1 MHEINKSEA
10 VRLGILGLGVMGK
23 NHFRVASLLNN
34 FEVVAV
40 FDPNKEAL
48 KQLKTEKKVLKT
60 SKIQEVIELCD
71 AVIISAPT
79 QFHLALIENISHK
92 IKNIFVEKPMVG
104 SHKEAIEL
112 GRLCEDRAINLQVGF
127 IERFNPTVVALKKV
141 FATEKNIIHLDF
153 VRANKV
159 GRIQDVDVVMDLMIH
174 DIDLALY
181 LNGPVQQ
188 LSAHSKSGDGLS
200 EFCIATLVHE
210 NNTISRLL
218 SSKVTNKKIR
228 SIEATSDESFIECD
242 LLRKEVFV
250 SRAESPANYID
261 GYYKIEGTRSVI
273 EVGYQEALLSE
284 LQAFASLCNKEEND
298 VPNYQDGLNALNI
311 ATLIS
316 KKIYQTEKGD

>member
-1 MHEINKSEA
+1 MHSSQIVAGLENK
-10 VRLGILGLGVMGK
+10 
-23 NHFRVASLLNN
+23 
-34 FEVVAV
+34 
-40 FDPNKEAL
+40 
-48 KQLKTEKKVLKT
+48 
-60 SKIQEVIELCD
+60 
-71 AVIISAPT
+71 
-79 QFHLALIENISHK
+79 
-92 IKNIFVEKPMVG
+92 KNIFVEKPMVG

-188 LSAHSKSGDGLS
+188 VSAHSKSGDGLS

-210 NNTISRLL
+210 NNIISRLL